1 MLSVGQSPKG
11 GRLRRLRAH
20 PAPEEN
26 MPKKSAKQKEEEAEK
41 VIDSFESWLE
51 KQPPKPVRAR
61 PGFIADEKIGA

>member
-1 MLSVGQSPKG
+1 
-11 GRLRRLRAH
+11 LRRQRTYLGSG
-20 PAPEEN
+20 EN